1 MSDSS
6 KGARLG
12 PDREFA
18 SLLYRLEQSRR
29 GASANATLGAADAR
43 ILWLFTRDEEYTLRD
58 ISDKLNLEQ
67 STVNRQVNAA
77 VKAGYVVKKRSRARA
92 AWVFAPSEE
101 GRRKFE
107 ADSEMHLGF
116 FARSMA
122 ELTDSEQE
130 TFVDLFAKVVG
141 GYEAAIRTE
150 SWSRM

>member
-1 MSDSS
+1 MSD
-6 KGARLG
+6 KPTRRQLG

-18 SLLYRLEQSRR
+18 SLLYRLEQFRR
-29 GASANATLGAADAR
+29 GASANAKLGAADAR
-43 ILWLFTRDEEYTLRD
+43 ILWLLSGEEEYTLRD

-101 GRRKFE
+101 GRRKFD
-107 ADSEMHLGF
+107 ADSEMHRGF
-116 FARSMA
+116 FASSMA
-122 ELTDSEQE
+122 ELDESEQA
-130 TFVDLFAKVVG
+130 TFIDLFTRVVG

-150 SWSRM
+150 SWSRI